1 MTLPKLNP
9 NTPTLMDGEVRL
21 FKRKHSSIWQVVFMM
36 DGRQVRVSTKK
47 RILKDAKDAAREI
60 YLDYRFRQKNGLPVI
75 SKRFADVAALCR
87 ATMKEQ
93 LENGVGK
100 KSFRD
105 YIIVIDKYL
114 VPFFGDLFVTS
125 IDYEMLQR
133 FARWREEKMGREP
146 RASTLNTHNSALNRI
161 FDEAVARGYMNKS
174 QVPVLVNK
182 GRDSVRR
189 PDFTREE
196 YATLIRKLPSWID
209 AGREGKSRDMRHLLR
224 DYILILANTGMRH
237 GTEAENLR
245 WKHISLFEDKGLKYL
260 EMSVSG
266 KTGRRDIICRAGTI
280 NYLKR
285 IQSRCPDIAHLS
297 FEQLIKSKRDEPVF
311 RLPDGTASANL
322 RQTFRILMRD
332 TGLLTCPRTGQDRTL
347 YSLRHTYATFS
358 LLNDGMDV
366 HTLAVQMGTSILM
379 IERHYSHLTPRLKKE
394 MLTGKRY
401 DTPYDE
407 YKAERVQGFSIS
419 DEDLHSPVGDV
430 IEESLPDELEEQP
443 EEITTGVEPA
453 PSADNQSSDKNTEA
467 SLKALDMLD
476 KGLLTEKATLAVIGT
491 HEESYTVA
499 PNVRIKALELVEHGK
514 LSERGLVAILGL

>member
-1 MTLPKLNP
+1 
-9 NTPTLMDGEVRL
+9 MDGEVRL
-21 FKRKHSSIWQVVFMM
+21 FKRKHSKVWQVAFTL
-36 DGRQVRVSTKK
+36 DGRQVRVSSKK
-47 RILKDAKDAAREI
+47 RILNDAVAAAREI

-87 ATMKEQ
+87 ATMKQQ
-93 LENGVGK
+93 LDNGVGK

-114 VPFFGDLFVTS
+114 VPFFGDIFVTS
-125 IDYEMLQR
+125 IDYEMLQK
-133 FARWREEKMGREP
+133 FARWREAKMGREP
-146 RASTLNTHNSALNRI
+146 RSSTLNTHNSALNRI

-237 GTEAENLR
+237 GTEAENLC

-260 EMSVSG
+260 EMSVTG

-285 IQSRCPDIAHLS
+285 IQSRCPDIADMS
-297 FEQLIKSKRDEPVF
+297 FEQLIKGKARRACVSTCLMAP
-311 RLPDGTASANL
+311 ASANL
-322 RQTFRILMRD
+322 RQTFKIFMKD

-401 DTPYDE
+401 DTPHKE
-407 YKAERVQGFSIS
+407 YTADLSKGFAVT
-419 DEDLHSPVGDV
+419 DEDLQRAIDDV
-430 IEESLPDELEEQP
+430 EIEEKLPN
-443 EEITTGVEPA
+443 EPKA
-453 PSADNQSSDKNTEA
+453 IAVAKSGLKPSVHTSSDTDDKSTQV
-467 SLKALDMLD
+467 SLKRWKCSAGGLYQKSPPLQQSAHT
-476 KGLLTEKATLAVIGT
+476 KTPTVSGQTYASRRLNWWSRVSCQKEGLLLF
-491 HEESYTVA
+491 
-499 PNVRIKALELVEHGK
+499 
-514 LSERGLVAILGL
+514 

>member
-21 FKRKHSSIWQVVFMM
+21 FKRKHSSVWQVVFMM

-93 LENGVGK
+93 LENGAGK

-125 IDYEMLQR
+125 IDYEMLQK

-266 KTGRRDIICRAGTI
+266 KTGRRDIICRVGGWT
-280 NYLKR
+280 
-285 IQSRCPDIAHLS
+285 S
-297 FEQLIKSKRDEPVF
+297 FPF
-311 RLPDGTASANL
+311 A
-322 RQTFRILMRD
+322 
-332 TGLLTCPRTGQDRTL
+332 
-347 YSLRHTYATFS
+347 
-358 LLNDGMDV
+358 
-366 HTLAVQMGTSILM
+366 
-379 IERHYSHLTPRLKKE
+379 
-394 MLTGKRY
+394 
-401 DTPYDE
+401 
-407 YKAERVQGFSIS
+407 
-419 DEDLHSPVGDV
+419 
-430 IEESLPDELEEQP
+430 
-443 EEITTGVEPA
+443 
-453 PSADNQSSDKNTEA
+453 
-467 SLKALDMLD
+467 
-476 KGLLTEKATLAVIGT
+476 
-491 HEESYTVA
+491 
-499 PNVRIKALELVEHGK
+499 
-514 LSERGLVAILGL
+514 